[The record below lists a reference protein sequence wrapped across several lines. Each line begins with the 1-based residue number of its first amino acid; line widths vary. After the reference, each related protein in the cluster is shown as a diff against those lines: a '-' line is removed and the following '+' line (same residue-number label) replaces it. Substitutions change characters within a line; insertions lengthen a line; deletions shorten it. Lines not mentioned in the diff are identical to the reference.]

1 MKQLHT
7 EIQINASAQTVWNI
21 LTDFNKYPEWNPF
34 IRSFQGDV
42 SEGSQFT
49 VVLQPPDSKPMTFKP
64 TCLKLVKDKEFRWLG
79 RLWMPGLFDGEH
91 IFELIDNGNHRI
103 RFVQREK
110 FKGLLVPLLWKQ
122 LDTSTRKGFELM
134 NQKLKERAEGHV

>member
-49 VVLQPPDSKPMTFKP
+49 VVLQPPDSNPMTFKP

-122 LDTSTRKGFELM
+122 LDTGTRKGFELM
-134 NQKLKERAEGHV
+134 NQKLKERAEGHA

>member
-1 MKQLHT
+1 
-7 EIQINASAQTVWNI
+7 
-21 LTDFNKYPEWNPF
+21 
-34 IRSFQGDV
+34 
-42 SEGSQFT
+42 
-49 VVLQPPDSKPMTFKP
+49 MTFKP

-122 LDTSTRKGFELM
+122 LDTGTRKGFELM

>member
-122 LDTSTRKGFELM
+122 LDTGTRKGFELM

>member
-122 LDTSTRKGFELM
+122 LDTGTRKGFELM
-134 NQKLKERAEGHV
+134 NQKLKERAEGHA